1 MRKALTLFISL
12 AFVFASFSMIAMPA
26 LAQTEDATETIDEW
40 DWDDW
45 DTDWDTDWDDDW
57 WNETDTSVTYDGS
70 EELAAIL
77 GGGAAIFGGVM
88 LVVSLLLGFGMYIF
102 TSLALMTIA
111 KRLNYENGWFAWIP
125 ILNIVLM
132 LKMGDMNP
140 WLVLLMLIPGL
151 GGLAIGIIAIIAL
164 MNICEKRGYD
174 KLLGLLSIIPI
185 ANLVLIA
192 MLAWGKKK
200 EATQAEVA

>member
-1 MRKALTLFISL
+1 
-12 AFVFASFSMIAMPA
+12 
-26 LAQTEDATETIDEW
+26 
-40 DWDDW
+40 
-45 DTDWDTDWDDDW
+45 
-57 WNETDTSVTYDGS
+57 
-70 EELAAIL
+70 
-77 GGGAAIFGGVM
+77 
-88 LVVSLLLGFGMYIF
+88 VVSLLLGFGMYIF

-151 GGLAIGIIAIIAL
+151 GGLAIAIITIIAL